1 MCSTAFSSMPFLDPS
16 DSIAPMIER
25 EHRMSMTALRV
36 LLAAFALSLTPA
48 LGQTTDID
56 TFKDGPDEAK
66 VHVSGFVCPQFIGHF
81 ERDAYGERD
90 PSLGSDFCVY
100 SARDGVYGTVTL
112 TPLKAAYDPKTALV
126 PEFTEQE
133 GIGGKM
139 VGEKTVALGG
149 GKTPISAYQRTYETA
164 ALETLH
170 YRILFSGGTIGN
182 WALEATVE
190 FATPR
195 DDDSER
201 EFLEAVYAEALKH
214 IAGTV
219 VQGPV
224 LPPAAATPPPA
235 PPKPVPVPA
244 LAGPRKP
251 R

>member
-1 MCSTAFSSMPFLDPS
+1 MSVTLLRTVLTA
-16 DSIAPMIER
+16 A
-25 EHRMSMTALRV
+25 AL
-36 LLAAFALSLTPA
+36 LLAAPA
-48 LGQTTDID
+48 LAQTTNID

-66 VHVSGFVCPQFIGHF
+66 VHVSGFACPLFVGHF

-90 PSLGSDFCVY
+90 PSIGSDFCAY
-100 SARDGVYGTVTL
+100 SARDGVYGTITL

-139 VGEKTVALGG
+139 VGEKTMALGG
-149 GKTPISAYQRTYETA
+149 GKMPISVYQRTYETA

-170 YRILFSGGTIGN
+170 YRILFSGGTVGN

-195 DDDSER
+195 DDDAVHD
-201 EFLEAVYAEALKH
+201 FLEAVYAEALKH

-224 LPPAAATPPPA
+224 LPPSAAAPPA
-235 PPKPVPVPA
+235 PPKPAPAAA
-244 LAGPRKP
+244 LAVPQKP